1 MARKQLKYT
10 VGDAGRDQGK
20 VFLIT
25 EMPARHGHQ
34 WATRVLF
41 GVMNAGIEI
50 PDNVLNAG
58 FAGIAAIGIKALGKL
73 PVSVAEPLLNEL
85 MTCVQIMPNPANPDI
100 VRNLIDDDTEEI
112 LTIFKLQKEV
122 LALHV
127 DFFTTVASQ
136 TSVSATGT
144 AMPA

>member
-1 MARKQLKYT
+1 MARKHLKYT
-10 VGDAGRDQGK
+10 VSDAGRDQGK

-25 EMPARHGHQ
+25 EMSARRGHQ

-41 GVMNAGIEI
+41 GIMNAGLEI

-58 FAGIAAIGIKALGKL
+58 FAGIAAIGVKALGKL
-73 PVSVAEPLLNEL
+73 PVSVAEPLLDEL
-85 MTCVQIMPNPANPDI
+85 MTCVQIVPNPANPDI
-100 VRNLIDDDTEEI
+100 VRSLIDDDTEEI

-127 DFFTTVASQ
+127 DFSTTVASL
-136 TSVSATGT
+136 TSASATEAAT
-144 AMPA
+144 PA